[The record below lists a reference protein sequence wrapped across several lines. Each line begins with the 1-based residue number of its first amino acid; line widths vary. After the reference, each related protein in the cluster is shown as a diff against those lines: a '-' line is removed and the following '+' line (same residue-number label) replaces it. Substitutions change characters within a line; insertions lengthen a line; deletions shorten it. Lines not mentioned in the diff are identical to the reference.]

1 MSRRSGPVARVRSW
15 ALGLAIGGGLAI
27 AACLPAAVDRAV
39 AAEPV
44 DVILDT
50 DIGGDVDDVLALGLL
65 HALADRGE
73 CRILAIT
80 LTKDHPLAAPFTD
93 AVNTFYGRGDIPLGA
108 VRDGKERQLGKYL
121 SLAEARDGE
130 RLRYPRDVEPGT
142 APEAV
147 GLLRRTL
154 AGRPDG
160 SVVIVQV
167 GFSTNLARLLD
178 SPPDE
183 ASPLS
188 GRDLVKAKVR
198 LLSVMAGACAPVE
211 GQPNG
216 DYREY
221 NVVHDIPAARHLA
234 ADWPTP
240 VIWSGFE
247 IGIAMPY
254 PAASIEQDYGYVA
267 HHPLAEAYRLYEP
280 PPHCRPTWDLTS
292 VLQAVRPDRGY
303 FGLSAPGRMIIK
315 DDGRSR
321 FVPAADGPHRH
332 LVADR
337 DQALRVV
344 EAFVALCSQPPAR
357 QAPASDR

>member
-1 MSRRSGPVARVRSW
+1 MNARPVTAARTTSW
-15 ALGLAIGGGLAI
+15 GVGLAL
-27 AACLPAAVDRAV
+27 AACLLAVAGPAVD
-39 AAEPV
+39 AAPV

-65 HALADRGE
+65 HALASRGE

-121 SLAEARDGE
+121 GLAEARDGG
-130 RLRYPRDVEPGT
+130 RLVYPRDVEPGAT
-142 APEAV
+142 PEAV
-147 GLLRRTL
+147 GVLRRTL

-178 SPPDE
+178 SPPDDV
-183 ASPLS
+183 SPLT

-198 LLSVMAGACAPVE
+198 LLSVMAGACAPID
-211 GQPNG
+211 GKPAR

-221 NVVHDIPAARHLA
+221 NVVYDIPAARHLA

-247 IGIAMPY
+247 IGVAMPY
-254 PAASIEQDYGYVA
+254 PAVSIERDYGYVDN
-267 HHPLAEAYRLYEP
+267 HPLAESYRLYEP

-303 FGLSAPGRMIIK
+303 FGLSAPGRMIVEE
-315 DDGRSR
+315 DGGTH
-321 FVPAADGPHRH
+321 FVPEPAGPHRH

-337 DQALRVV
+337 EQAIRVV
-344 EAFVALCSQPPAR
+344 ETFVSLCSEPPAR
-357 QAPASDR
+357 PVPAGR